1 MSLILRRL
9 LSIKAA
15 LNAMITLS
23 ISFALTVDFAHA
35 CLGGHAAF
43 GNAILQ
49 AGRVTVNDTDVPFP
63 VVDAGNANKV
73 LPEPI
78 QLVGSKTL
86 KVHVL
91 YIETTAKYE
100 IASVIYKVEQDGHSP
115 TIVRVKSNV
124 SASGMRTRSIA
135 PQPADIAREPMPKVD
150 DVFGCGGSEGRS
162 SGGGA
167 IGR

>member
-1 MSLILRRL
+1 MSLAIRHL
-9 LSIKAA
+9 LSTKTARNAVIAFSITCA
-15 LNAMITLS
+15 LSA
-23 ISFALTVDFAHA
+23 DFANA
-35 CLGGHAAF
+35 CIGGHAAF
-43 GNAILQ
+43 GNAMLQ
-49 AGRVTVNDTDVPFP
+49 AGRVTVNDIEVPFP

-73 LPEPI
+73 LTEPI

-100 IASVIYKVEQDGHSP
+100 IASVIYKVEQEGHSP

-167 IGR
+167 IAR